1 MYRANV
7 LLPVALL
14 ALLLTGNP
22 APTEAAR
29 ILGILPSVG
38 RSHYIIGAGLM
49 KALLDAGHDV
59 TIVSPYPMKG
69 APADRHR
76 DVLLP
81 ELAAGHDVSGPD
93 LFEYKNAPNLVVL
106 YLVYNEFGPSSSKS
120 VLEHPNM
127 VQLMRSGEKFDA
139 VIVESFASEVLY
151 GLAEHFG
158 GQLMVFAPFGAS
170 MWTNDLV
177 GTPYPYSHIPH
188 TFLSYTNEMSFWQR
202 FVNALVAHV
211 DKLYYRN
218 VFLPKQELLYRRYF
232 PDAKQTFQETLRSV
246 RLAFVNQH
254 FTLSYPHPYAPNQI
268 EIGGIQIQPP
278 KELPDDLR
286 EYIESSP
293 HGVIYFSMGSML
305 KGRNFP
311 EEKRAAFVNVFRG
324 LKENVIWKYENETLP
339 NRPKN
344 VLIRSW
350 MPQSDILAHPKVK
363 LFITHGGLL
372 GTTEGLYNGVPMV
385 GIPIYGDQELNLAR
399 AEKAG
404 YGVKLDYETISEET
418 IAAAIG
424 RVLSDPAFT
433 ENAQTISRRY
443 RDQPLGPA
451 KTAAYWVEYVIRH
464 GGAPQLQSP
473 ATKLSFIEYNLLD
486 VYAVM
491 GLIVLSA
498 LIGLAALVKV
508 ALRRFGLLKRAKPK
522 TNGRSAGERK
532 KTK

>member
-1 MYRANV
+1 MYGLKV

-14 ALLLTGNP
+14 VALLAGG
-22 APTEAAR
+22 TEASR

-49 KALLDAGHDV
+49 KALLDAGHEV

-69 APADRHR
+69 APPDRHR
-76 DVLLP
+76 DILMP
-81 ELAAGHDVSGPD
+81 EFTEAHGVSGPD

-106 YLVYNEFGPSSSKS
+106 YLVYNEFGPMSSEG
-120 VLEHPNM
+120 LLQHPNV
-127 VQLMRSGEKFDA
+127 VQLMESGEKFDA

-158 GQLMVFAPFGAS
+158 GQLIVFSPFGAS
-170 MWTNDLV
+170 MWTNELV
-177 GTPYPYSHIPH
+177 GTPYPYSYIPH

-202 FVNALVAHV
+202 FSNALVAHL
-211 DKLYYRN
+211 DKFYYRN
-218 VFLPKQELLYRRYF
+218 VFLPKQEQLYRRYF
-232 PDAKQTFQETLRSV
+232 PEAKLTFQETLDSV

-254 FTLSYPHPYAPNQI
+254 FTLSYPHPYAPNHI

-278 KELPDDLR
+278 KELPEDLHK
-286 EYIESSP
+286 YIESSP

-324 LKENVIWKYENETLP
+324 LKENVIWKYENESLP

-404 YGVKLDYETISEET
+404 YGVKLDYETLSEET
-418 IAAAIG
+418 ISAAIG
-424 RVLSDPAFT
+424 RVLSDPSYAK
-433 ENAQTISRRY
+433 NAQTISRRY

-451 KTAAYWVEYVIRH
+451 KTAVYWVEYVIRH

-473 ATKLSFIEYNLLD
+473 SVKLSFIEYNLLD

-491 GLIVLSA
+491 ALIALSA
-498 LIGLAALVKV
+498 LIGSFALVKV
-508 ALRRFGLLKRAKPK
+508 TLKRLGLVKGAKSAA
-522 TNGRSAGERK
+522 GRGGGAQERK

>member
-1 MYRANV
+1 MAAKCLGV
-7 LLPVALL
+7 LLGLLL
-14 ALLLTGNP
+14 ALGCSP
-22 APTEAAR
+22 QAEAAR

-59 TIVSPYPMKG
+59 TIVSPYAMKG

-76 DVLLP
+76 DILLP
-81 ELAAGHDVSGPD
+81 ELAAAHDVSGPD
-93 LFEYKNAPNLVVL
+93 LFQYKSAPNLFVL
-106 YLVYNEFGPSSSKS
+106 YLVYNEIGPLSSEA
-120 VLEHPNM
+120 LLQHPKM
-127 VQLMRSGEKFDA
+127 VALMESGERFDA

-158 GQLMVFAPFGAS
+158 GQLLVFSPFGAS
-170 MWTNDLV
+170 MWTNELV
-177 GTPYPYSHIPH
+177 GTPYPYSYIPH

-202 FVNALVAHV
+202 FANALVGHV
-211 DKLYYRN
+211 DKLYYRF
-218 VFLPKQELLYRRYF
+218 VFLPQQEAMYRRFF
-232 PDAKQTFQETLRSV
+232 PRAKLTFQETLDSV

-254 FTLSYPHPYAPNQI
+254 FTLSYPHPYAPNMV

-278 KELPDDLR
+278 QELPADIRKYVD
-286 EYIESSP
+286 ESR

-324 LKENVIWKYENETLP
+324 LKENVIWKYENESLP
-339 NRPKN
+339 ERPQN
-344 VLIRSW
+344 VLIKSW

-372 GTTEGLYNGVPMV
+372 GTTEGLYHGVPMV

-399 AEKAG
+399 AERAG
-404 YGVKLDYETISEET
+404 YGVKLDYDTLSEAT
-418 IAAAIG
+418 IAAAI
-424 RVLSDPAFT
+424 RKVLDDAAYG
-433 ENAQTISRRY
+433 ERAQTISKRY

-451 KTAAYWVEYVIRH
+451 KTAVFWVEYVLRH

-473 ATKLSFIEYNLLD
+473 SVRLSFVEYNLLD

-491 GLIVLSA
+491 AAIALSV
-498 LIGLAALVKV
+498 LIGFGAVVKAL
-508 ALRRFGLLKRAKPK
+508 LRRLGIVKARTRPV
-522 TNGRSAGERK
+522 AGMK
-532 KTK
+532 KHQ